1 MVAVFWK
8 DLRLILRDRAA
19 LVAAMIVPILVISL
33 IAGALLDSGDRTRLL
48 LPVVDED
55 EGPVATAFQ
64 KLLAEHATVLPV
76 DRAEAER
83 MVRDDNDA
91 AAALVFPTGLSRR
104 YLQGRTGG
112 IELLTDPAQAH
123 GLQAIRVL
131 LLLMDQEAQALA
143 DPLSEDLIVVEKT
156 SLTGSRHEVD
166 SFDENVPGFA
176 LLFVLIV
183 VIFGTSMALHDER
196 DWGTLPRL
204 LVAPAGFTWMLLGK
218 LGARFV
224 LGLAQMLLL
233 FFWAHW
239 FFDVS
244 LGPSPW
250 PLLILSSAMV
260 FTTVSV
266 GLLVAGFAKTREQT
280 QPLSL
285 AVVMLVSLLGGLW
298 FPPEFVPEW
307 MREIQ
312 PFVYTSWAMRGMND
326 LVLRDLGLEAIRGS
340 VLVLLGYGLATLV
353 VGIRLFRARHSAR

>member
-8 DLRLILRDRAA
+8 DLRLIVRDRVA
-19 LVAAMIVPILVISL
+19 LIGAMVVPILVISL
-33 IAGALLDSGDRTRLL
+33 IAGALLDNGDRTRLL

-55 EGPVATAFQ
+55 EGPVATAFT
-64 KLLAEHATVLPV
+64 KLLGEHAEVRTVS
-76 DRAEAER
+76 RSEAER
-83 MVRDDNDA
+83 LVRDDNDA
-91 AAALVFPTGLSRR
+91 AAALVFPIGLSRS
-104 YLQGRTGG
+104 YLQGQPGD
-112 IELLTDPAQAH
+112 IELLTDPAQAY

-143 DPLSEDLIVVEKT
+143 DPLSENLIVVEKI
-156 SLTGSRHEVD
+156 SLTGSRREVN

-204 LVAPAGFTWMLLGK
+204 LVAPAGFTWMVLGK

-224 LGLAQMLLL
+224 LGLVQMLVL
-233 FFWAHW
+233 FVWAHW
-239 FFDVS
+239 FFGVS
-244 LGPSPW
+244 LGPSPSA
-250 PLLILSSAMV
+250 LLALSAAMV

-266 GLLVAGFAKTREQT
+266 GLVVAGLARTREQT

-307 MREIQ
+307 MRDVQ
-312 PFVYTSWAMRGMND
+312 PAIYTSWAMRGMND
-326 LVLRDLGLEAIRGS
+326 LVLRDRGLEAIQGS
-340 VLVLLGYGLATLV
+340 VAVIFGYGLVTLV
-353 VGIRLFRARHSAR
+353 VGMRLFRARHSAR

>member
-8 DLRLILRDRAA
+8 DLRLIVRDRVA
-19 LVAAMIVPILVISL
+19 LVGAIVVPILVISL
-33 IAGALLDSGDRTRLL
+33 IAGALLDNGDRTRLL

-55 EGPVATAFQ
+55 EGPVATAFT
-64 KLLAEHATVLPV
+64 KLLDEHAEVRTVSR
-76 DRAEAER
+76 DEAER
-83 MVRDDNDA
+83 LVRDDNDA
-91 AAALVFPTGLSRR
+91 AAALVFPTGLSRA
-104 YLQGRTGG
+104 YLQGQPAG

-156 SLTGSRHEVD
+156 SLTGSRTEVD

-204 LVAPAGFTWMLLGK
+204 LVAPAGFTWMIIGK

-224 LGLAQMLLL
+224 LGLVQMLALL
-233 FFWAHW
+233 LWAAW
-239 FFDVS
+239 FFGVS
-244 LGPSPW
+244 LGPSPAAVV
-250 PLLILSSAMV
+250 LLSAAMV
-260 FTTVSV
+260 FTTVAV
-266 GLLVAGFAKTREQT
+266 GLVVAGLAGTREQT

-307 MREIQ
+307 MRDLQ
-312 PFVYTSWAMRGMND
+312 PWVYTSWAMAGMND
-326 LVLRDLGLEAIRGS
+326 LVLRDRGLDAIQGS
-340 VLVLLGYGLATLV
+340 VSILFGYGV
-353 VGIRLFRARHSAR
+353 VALIIGMRLFRARHSAR

>member
-8 DLRLILRDRAA
+8 DLRLIVRDRVA
-19 LVAAMIVPILVISL
+19 LVGAIVVPILVISL
-33 IAGALLDSGDRTRLL
+33 IAGALLDNGDRTRLL

-55 EGPVATAFQ
+55 EGPVATAFT
-64 KLLAEHATVLPV
+64 KLLDEHAEVRTVS
-76 DRAEAER
+76 RAEAER
-83 MVRDDNDA
+83 LVRDENDA
-91 AAALVFPTGLSRR
+91 AAALVFPTGLSRA
-104 YLQGRTGG
+104 YLQGQPGG

-123 GLQAIRVL
+123 GLQALRVL

-156 SLTGSRHEVD
+156 SLTGSRIEVD

-204 LVAPAGFTWMLLGK
+204 LVAPAGFTWMIIGK

-224 LGLAQMLLL
+224 LGLVQMLVLL
-233 FFWAHW
+233 LWAAW
-239 FFDVS
+239 FFGVS
-244 LGPSPW
+244 LGPSPAAVV
-250 PLLILSSAMV
+250 LLSAAMV

-266 GLLVAGFAKTREQT
+266 GLVVAGLARTREQT

-307 MREIQ
+307 MRDLQ
-312 PFVYTSWAMRGMND
+312 PWVYTSWAMAGMND
-326 LVLRDLGLEAIRGS
+326 LVLRDRGLDAIQGSLS
-340 VLVLLGYGLATLV
+340 VLFGYGFVALV
-353 VGIRLFRARHSAR
+353 IGMRLFRARHSAR

>member
-8 DLRLILRDRAA
+8 DLRLIVRDRVALIGA
-19 LVAAMIVPILVISL
+19 LVVPILVISL
-33 IAGALLDSGDRTRLL
+33 IAGALLDNGDRTRLL

-55 EGPVATAFQ
+55 EGPVATAFT
-64 KLLAEHATVLPV
+64 KLLGEHAEVRSV
-76 DRAEAER
+76 SRAEAER
-83 MVRDDNDA
+83 LVRDDNDA
-91 AAALVFPTGLSRR
+91 AAALVFPTGLSRS
-104 YLQGRTGG
+104 YLQGQPGD

-156 SLTGSRHEVD
+156 SITGSRDEVN

-183 VIFGTSMALHDER
+183 VVFGTSMALHDER

-204 LVAPAGFTWMLLGK
+204 LVAPAGFTWMIIGK
-218 LGARFV
+218 LGARFL
-224 LGLAQMLLL
+224 LGLVQMLVL
-233 FFWAHW
+233 FLWAHW
-239 FFDVS
+239 FFGVS
-244 LGPSPW
+244 LGPSPAALV
-250 PLLILSSAMV
+250 LLSAAMV

-266 GLLVAGFAKTREQT
+266 GLVVAGFARTREQT

-307 MREIQ
+307 MRDLQ
-312 PFVYTSWAMRGMND
+312 PWVYTSWAMRGMND
-326 LVLRDLGLEAIRGS
+326 LVLRDRGLEAIQGS
-340 VLVLLGYGLATLV
+340 VSVLFGYGLVTLV
-353 VGIRLFRARHSAR
+353 IGMRLFRARHSAR